1 MIEQLRKFL
10 GERCTAINV
19 DGEFDNFIHSP
30 QKKMKFCEA
39 VNHSFSIPLR
49 LTNENLIC
57 PGARRCMNFDHD
69 DKKLA
74 KVISDNNK
82 IPEDFIQLALTD
94 IPALKTVRCINLGLT
109 ESMEQSVQPDLF
121 IAYVKPSAITAI
133 IHELARH
140 DIKPIIPPYSLLSVC
155 GNIFAN
161 CYLKKRVSISFGCP
175 ESRLHG
181 GIHNEEVILGI
192 PCDTANL
199 LITSHVHL

>member
-1 MIEQLRKFL
+1 MIDQLRKFL

-69 DKKLA
+69 DIRLA

-82 IPEDFIQLALTD
+82 IPEGFIQGALTD
-94 IPALKTVRCINLGLT
+94 IPALKTTKWINLGLT
-109 ESMEQSVQPDLF
+109 EAMEQSVQPDLF
-121 IAYVKPSAITAI
+121 IAYVKPATITAI
-133 IHELARH
+133 MHELARH
-140 DIKPIIPPYSLLSVC
+140 DIKPIISPFSLLSVY
-155 GNIFAN
+155 GNVFAN

-181 GIHNEEVILGI
+181 GIHNEEAIIGI
-192 PCDTANL
+192 PYDTANL
-199 LITSHVHL
+199 LTICHVHL